1 VAPRFGARPLG
12 FLLCGG
18 VAACFSGAVLIV
30 GWTFEQGARAGGW
43 VVAVR
48 GACALLFAL
57 GCVTAEALWRVRP
70 WAYRASLALAASYV
84 LVLLAFGGGGSFGDT
99 LVLLGLSAFV
109 VVLMLTCIR
118 TRSRQIWPGAGARVP
133 APRP

>member
-1 VAPRFGARPLG
+1 V
-12 FLLCGG
+12 LCGG
-18 VAACFSGAVLIV
+18 VAACFSGSVLIV
-30 GWTFEQGARAGGW
+30 ASTFEQGAHASGW

-70 WAYRASLALAASYV
+70 WAYRASLALAASYL
-84 LVLLAFGGGGSFGDT
+84 LVMLAFGVGGSLGDT

-109 VVLMLTCIR
+109 VGLMLTCIR
-118 TRSRQIWPGAGARVP
+118 ARSRQMWPGAGARVR